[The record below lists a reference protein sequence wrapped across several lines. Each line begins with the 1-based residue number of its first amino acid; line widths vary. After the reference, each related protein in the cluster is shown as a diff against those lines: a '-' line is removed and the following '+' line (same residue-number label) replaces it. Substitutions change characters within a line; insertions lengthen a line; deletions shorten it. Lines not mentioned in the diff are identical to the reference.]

1 MKANEDKLVE
11 NLVDHLMKDAALTST
26 SSDFTSKVMLQIA
39 ATQTSKTMVY
49 KPLISKSVLLLIL
62 GGVVALFIF
71 VILDKTPQKS
81 WAENLDFSLIF
92 ENSLNPFLKFSKI
105 TLYCAVFTTLLLFLQ
120 ISFLKKHFDKNF
132 ES

>member
-11 NLVDHLMKDAALTST
+11 KLVDHIMKDAVLTST

-39 ATQTSKTMVY
+39 ATQTSKTTVY
-49 KPLISKSVLLLIL
+49 KPLISKSVLILIL
-62 GGVVALFIF
+62 AGVVALFIY

-81 WAENLDFSLIF
+81 WADDLDFNLIF
-92 ENSLNPFLKFSKI
+92 ENSLNPLLKFSKI
-105 TLYCAVFTTLLLFLQ
+105 TLYCAVFTTIMLFMQ